1 MVEYTNPVFTDPEIL
16 LYDLENIMESDTK
29 NAEKI
34 SEASLLVCDFLSE
47 LGYGKVSRK
56 FREIIKQ

>member
-1 MVEYTNPVFTDPEIL
+1 
-16 LYDLENIMESDTK
+16 MESDTK

-56 FREIIKQ
+56 FREIIKQSTTPTLEVGAYKSPG